1 MTSPT
6 RHIEDAK
13 QSSTLIVAS
22 IFFAVCCLFWIG
34 LALTLA
40 GTALTG
46 LAQGNGLLFW
56 LGIGLGVWLL
66 SPVVSIG
73 QWVFDWRNQLT
84 KHYGVKFITATRRE
98 DTGADSD
105 LVAAVE
111 NLAKQAELPA
121 TPAVGLCN
129 EMNAYAVGFRQD
141 KAAVVVGRPLMEH
154 LSWSELRAVIGHE
167 IGHIASRDMLA
178 SMMLMTTEK
187 TVTQG
192 LVRPVQ
198 RILGVIGVGTFTA
211 GAMNIR
217 NDAGMIMM
225 LASAA
230 VSLMLLPLRLW
241 TSLFTW
247 VMGLIQGLHSRRREF
262 KADRIGAVLG
272 SPDGMMSALETLA
285 KTEDPND
292 VPATDTMRRFQIVD
306 REVAM
311 KGATGLFDSHPTTEQ
326 RLNALARFKRQL
338 EEGSGSDSPA

>member
-6 RHIEDAK
+6 SHIEDTK
-13 QSSTLIVAS
+13 QSATLIVAG

-40 GTALTG
+40 GTAIAG
-46 LAQGNGLLFW
+46 LAQDNGLLLF

-73 QWVFDWRNQLT
+73 RWVFDWRNQLI

-98 DTGADSD
+98 DTGADAD
-105 LVAAVE
+105 LLAAVE
-111 NLAKQAELPA
+111 DLAKQANLPA
-121 TPAVGLCN
+121 TPEVGLSN
-129 EMNAYAVGFRQD
+129 EMNAYAIGFRQD
-141 KAAVVVGRPLMEH
+141 HAAVVIGRPLMEQ
-154 LSWSELRAVIGHE
+154 LSWPELRAVIGHE

-187 TVTQG
+187 TVTEG
-192 LVRPVQ
+192 LVRPVD
-198 RILGVIGVGTFTA
+198 RVLSLVGFSTLTA
-211 GAMNIR
+211 GAVNTR
-217 NDAGMIMM
+217 NDAGLIMM
-225 LASAA
+225 LASF
-230 VSLMLLPLRLW
+230 VVTMTLLPLRLW
-241 TSLFTW
+241 THAFKW
-247 VMGLIQGLHSRRREF
+247 AMGLIQGLHSRRREF

-292 VPATDTMRRFQIVD
+292 FATADTMRRFQIID

-311 KGATGLFDSHPTTEQ
+311 KGATGLFDSHPTTEE

-338 EEGSGSDSPA
+338 HQETAAGATG